1 MKKLLIV
8 SLLLLAFSV
17 PTSAMAAG
25 DNAFGLSWSSAIG
38 TGETADFIS
47 GFQARGV
54 NLEYRKRVTSNMYW
68 GLNVGYN
75 VLSDSGNETIFAD
88 HVQATGKWGK
98 YINAV
103 PIYMAAFYEFG
114 PKKVRSGR
122 FYVGMNAGTA
132 WIEKKSSLGLY
143 TIEDDNWHVAMAPE
157 IGYKMPWDSFVG
169 HVSMRYNYMFDA
181 GETGKQSWLEFRI
194 GFGL

>member
-17 PTSAMAAG
+17 PATALGG
-25 DNAFGLSWSSAIG
+25 DTGFGMSWSSAIG
-38 TGETADFIS
+38 TGETGDFVS
-47 GFQARGV
+47 GFQARGINV
-54 NLEYRKRVTSNMYW
+54 EYRKRVTTNWYW

-75 VLSDSGNETIFAD
+75 VLSDTGNETIFGE
-88 HVQATGKWGK
+88 HVQATGQWGK
-98 YINAV
+98 YINTV
-103 PIYMAAFYEFG
+103 PIYLAAFYEFG

-132 WIEKKSSLGLY
+132 WLEKMSTLGLY
-143 TIEDDNWHVAMAPE
+143 TIEDDNWHVAFAPE
-157 IGYKMPWDSFVG
+157 IGYKLPWSSFVG
-169 HVSMRYNYMFDA
+169 HVSMRYNYLFDA
-181 GETGKQSWLEFRI
+181 GESGKQSWMEFRV